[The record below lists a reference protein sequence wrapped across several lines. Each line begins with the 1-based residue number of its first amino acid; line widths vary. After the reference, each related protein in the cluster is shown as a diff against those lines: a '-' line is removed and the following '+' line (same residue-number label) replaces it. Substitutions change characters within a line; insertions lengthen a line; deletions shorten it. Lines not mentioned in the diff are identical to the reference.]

1 MVNVE
6 ISLETIIGIIF
17 IIWFILCIQL
27 VISHMLY
34 KSALKDK
41 EYWYNKTR
49 KKHKEVVEMVDKYMY
64 WKNEYK
70 RLKKKHGKKGD

>member
-1 MVNVE
+1 
-6 ISLETIIGIIF
+6 
-17 IIWFILCIQL
+17 
-27 VISHMLY
+27 MLY